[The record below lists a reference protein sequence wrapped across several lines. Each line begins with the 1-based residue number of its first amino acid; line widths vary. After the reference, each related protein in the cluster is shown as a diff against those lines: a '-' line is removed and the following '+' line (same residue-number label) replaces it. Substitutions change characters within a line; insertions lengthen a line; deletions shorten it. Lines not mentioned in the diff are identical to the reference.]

1 MGKRNR
7 YREFESL
14 MTKVIL
20 VDAAVFVGYLIFA
33 RLDIA
38 ALKVITA
45 IISIAGSL
53 LSLAWLFLTGELT
66 RRRSLW
72 MVTGFV
78 CIVLCIVVSLLLGY
92 PCPSVIR

>member
-1 MGKRNR
+1 MAKRNR

-20 VDAAVFVGYLIFA
+20 GDAVVFVALLIFA
-33 RLDIA
+33 RLDLT

-53 LSLAWLFLTGELT
+53 LSLAWLLLTGELT

-72 MVTGFV
+72 MVTGFA
-78 CIVLCIVVSLLLGY
+78 CIILCTIVSLLLGY